1 MNLKAP
7 SGRAWLAALGL
18 VAAAWLT
25 LLTPGPA
32 RAQDKALDTQALS
45 TIVETLSGA
54 KVESIAPSP
63 VAGLYEVIVRG
74 NIIYIDAT
82 GKYLV
87 DGQVLEVA
95 TRSSVTARRKQE
107 HEIANTPVMDIGK
120 LDLADAIKT
129 VNGKEVPGRVLVSF
143 EDPRCAFCK
152 RLHQTLASVPDL
164 VLYTFPVSFLGPES
178 RAMNEVIWCTADRG
192 KAWDDAMKSVPPT
205 DSGQK
210 CDLQALE
217 RNTELANKY
226 RVTGTPTLFT
236 ASGLRIAGAV
246 GAPAIEEALRTSS
259 AR

>member
-1 MNLKAP
+1 MNLKAL
-7 SGRAWLAALGL
+7 SGRAWIATFGLA
-18 VAAAWLT
+18 AAAWLT
-25 LLTPGPA
+25 LFTPGPA
-32 RAQDKALDTQALS
+32 RAQDKALDAQALS
-45 TIVETLSGA
+45 AIVETLAGA

-82 GKYLV
+82 GKHLV

-95 TRSSVTARRKQE
+95 TRSSVTERRKQE
-107 HEIANTPVMDIGK
+107 YETANTPPMDVTQ

-129 VNGKEVPGRVLVSF
+129 VNGKEVPGRMLVSF
-143 EDPRCAFCK
+143 EDPRCTFCK
-152 RLHQTLASVPDL
+152 QLHQTLAAVPDL
-164 VLYTFPVSFLGPES
+164 VLYTFPLSFLGPES

-192 KAWDDAMKSVPPT
+192 KAWGDAMKSLPPT
-205 DSGQK
+205 GSGQT

-217 RNTELANKY
+217 RNMELAKQF
-226 RVTGTPTLFT
+226 RITGTPTLFT

-246 GAPAIEEALRTSS
+246 GAPAIEAALRTSS